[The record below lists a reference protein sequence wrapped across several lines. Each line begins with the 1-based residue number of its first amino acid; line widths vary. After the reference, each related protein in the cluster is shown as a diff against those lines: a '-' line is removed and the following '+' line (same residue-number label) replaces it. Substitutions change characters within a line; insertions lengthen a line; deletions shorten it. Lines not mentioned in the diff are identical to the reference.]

1 MNNNKNKKNSYIK
14 GSNLFEQILSWRRIF
29 GAAVQRQ
36 NGF

>member
-1 MNNNKNKKNSYIK
+1 MNNNKNKKNFYIK
-14 GSNLFEQILSWRRIF
+14 GSNLSKQLLSWRRIF